1 MEWTEIIVAIIS
13 ATATITCTLFGKLA
27 MDRRKAAKKDPIMQD
42 VENNENIEIC
52 LSYILDQ
59 MGADRAYIMQFHNG
73 GYYISGKSQQKF
85 SCSHEISSPGTSR
98 ECHDSQNHL
107 ISNYHNY
114 ISSIMNNQEYCY
126 EDTKDIDDHAFKN
139 VIMTKGVLSIYNIPL
154 KTLEGK
160 IIGIL
165 GIDFVKNQAT
175 PIYKFST
182 DSQECKTHEDV
193 NQFMRRQ
200 ARILSAYLI

>member
-1 MEWTEIIVAIIS
+1 MEWTEIIVAVIS
-13 ATATITCTLFGKLA
+13 ATATITCTLLGKLA
-27 MDRRKAAKKDPIMQD
+27 IDKRKAAKKDPIMQD

-52 LSYILDQ
+52 LQYILDIT
-59 MGADRAYIMQFHNG
+59 GSDRAYIMQFHNG

-85 SCSHEISSPGTSR
+85 SCTHEVSSAGTSR

-107 ISNYHNY
+107 VSNYHKY
-114 ISSIMNNQEYCY
+114 ISDIMKNQEYCY
-126 EDTKDIDDHAFKN
+126 EDTLIIEDHSFKN
-139 VIMTKGVLSIYNIPL
+139 VIMSKGVLSIYNIPL

-165 GIDFVKNQAT
+165 GVDFVKNQAS
-175 PIYKFST
+175 PIYKFSEGGEHCT
-182 DSQECKTHEDV
+182 SHKDMNK
-193 NQFMRRQ
+193 FMRRQ

>member
-1 MEWTEIIVAIIS
+1 MEWTEIIVAVIS
-13 ATATITCTLFGKLA
+13 ATATITCTLLGKFA
-27 MDRRKAAKKDPIMQD
+27 IDKRKAAKKDPIMQD

-52 LSYILDQ
+52 LGYILEQ

-85 SCSHEISSPGTSR
+85 SCSHEVSSPGTSR

-114 ISSIMNNQEYCY
+114 IGSIMRNQEYCY
-126 EDTKDIDDHAFKN
+126 EDAADIEDHAFKN
-139 VIMTKGVLSIYNIPL
+139 VIMSKGVLSIYNIPL

-165 GIDFVKNQAT
+165 GIDFVKKQAS
-175 PIYKFST
+175 PIYKFAQ
-182 DSQECKTHEDV
+182 DSQECKCHQDV